1 VRLKHQIADLRRALA
16 VTEDRLVAMAAA
28 LGPDQCP
35 CCVGAAYG
43 GTIGP
48 YDRMLRKQMRQ
59 EGWLRVLLAR
69 QGKDPVELAKAS
81 KAYGEITARS
91 ERYYRR

>member
-1 VRLKHQIADLRRALA
+1 MSRAQIAALRNAIFR
-16 VTEDRLVAMAAA
+16 TEEELSHLSAA

-48 YDRMLRKQMRQ
+48 YDTLERKLDRQ
-59 EGWLRVLLAR
+59 LAWLDVLLAKSG
-69 QGKDPVELAKAS
+69 QGDLATAS
-81 KAYGEITARS
+81 ARYQAIL
-91 ERYYRR
+91 ERHRGLRK